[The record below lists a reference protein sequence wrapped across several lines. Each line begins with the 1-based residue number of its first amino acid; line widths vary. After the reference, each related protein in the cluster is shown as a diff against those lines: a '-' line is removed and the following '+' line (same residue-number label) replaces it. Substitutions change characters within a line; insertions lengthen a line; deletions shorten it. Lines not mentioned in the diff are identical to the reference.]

1 MSVTLKR
8 WPPQVP
14 HAGDFWGKHEARIW
28 TQRIPRESLGY
39 PGVRCLRKGQN
50 DNTELNISSTSNLWY
65 IRLSQSWCFGRKTLI
80 RLSRHEAIR
89 TEAFGFA
96 FQSANVIFSFFGGD
110 ALRFAY
116 SAPKH
121 PRPSTKETPEIQKR
135 WCCLFAMHQFVISKS
150 IINTLFL
157 QTTMTCAKS
166 YEKSCEL

>member
-50 DNTELNISSTSNLWY
+50 YFWIFPIIHDISDLPKADVSVVKLWFGSLQVFMKPL
-65 IRLSQSWCFGRKTLI
+65 RLKCSDLPS
-80 RLSRHEAIR
+80 
-89 TEAFGFA
+89 
-96 FQSANVIFSFFGGD
+96 NVIFSCFGWGMLGRCFAVCILCTETSKTIYQRD
-110 ALRFAY
+110 AGN
-116 SAPKH
+116 P
-121 PRPSTKETPEIQKR
+121 ET

>member
-89 TEAFGFA
+89 TEVFGFA

-110 ALRFAY
+110 ASQFCILYTETSKTIYQRDAENPQTLMLPLRNA
-116 SAPKH
+116 
-121 PRPSTKETPEIQKR
+121 
-135 WCCLFAMHQFVISKS
+135 S
-150 IINTLFL
+150 ICHFKINT
-157 QTTMTCAKS
+157 K
-166 YEKSCEL
+166 